1 MDGRAMTLM
10 NAKSINTIAVF
21 MQTAI
26 ILSVLIIVHVVKDS
40 REMAFHVKML
50 MSARPIYTIAVFM
63 HSAITL
69 LVLTA
74 VLVFKDLREMAGRA
88 MTIMNVRMGLTSAT
102 KTRYAQTLK
111 ALTNAH
117 AFLGFMVTVK
127 CVEKSTNVWM
137 DHMTAVWMRLV
148 GTLWVLI
155 LVRARPVFVE
165 MVVYAPTSMSAVM
178 EVIFVT
184 LMPAALTS
192 QALTAAS
199 AEKGTVGMDDTVMV
213 STGLTSTI

>member
-1 MDGRAMTLM
+1 M
-10 NAKSINTIAVF
+10 
-21 MQTAI
+21 
-26 ILSVLIIVHVVKDS
+26 
-40 REMAFHVKML
+40 
-50 MSARPIYTIAVFM
+50 
-63 HSAITL
+63 
-69 LVLTA
+69 A
-74 VLVFKDLREMAGRA
+74 VLVSQDSKEMACRA

-111 ALTNAH
+111 ALTNAP

-155 LVRARPVFVE
+155 PAHAMTVFME
-165 MVVYAPTSMSAVM
+165 TVVYVLTSMSAAM

-192 QALTAAS
+192 QALTAAC
-199 AEKGTVGMDDTVMV
+199 AKKGTMAMDDTVMV
-213 STGLTSTI
+213 STGLTSII